1 MGAALG
7 AALVLP
13 WPAALA
19 VFAGLGLGLALPFL
33 AIGFVPA
40 LRRRL
45 PRPGLWMERF
55 RRVLAVPMALTVL
68 ALLWLAWRQAGPGAR
83 EAVRGGRARQAS
95 GTTGGRCSG

>member
-19 VFAGLGLGLALPFL
+19 VFGGLGLGLALPFL

-40 LRRRL
+40 LRRML
-45 PRPGLWMERF
+45 PRPGMWMERM
-55 RRVLAVPMALTVL
+55 RRILAVPMLLTTA
-68 ALLWLAWRQAGPGAR
+68 ALLWL
-83 EAVRGGRARQAS
+83 V
-95 GTTGGRCSG
+95 